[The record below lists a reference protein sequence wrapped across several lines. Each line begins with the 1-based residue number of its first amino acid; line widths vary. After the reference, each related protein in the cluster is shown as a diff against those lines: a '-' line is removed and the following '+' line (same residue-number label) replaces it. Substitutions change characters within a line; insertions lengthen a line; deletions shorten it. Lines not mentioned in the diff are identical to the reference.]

1 MGEHSV
7 ATMFHASIPDF
18 FAASPIFFVAGA
30 VKGVLGMGL
39 PTVGM
44 GLLGLVMPVTQAAVL
59 MGVPSLATNAVQAW
73 RGPRLLVLW
82 RRLWP
87 LQLGVA
93 LGVASG
99 WGLMDPS
106 YARVASLSL
115 GACLVVYGVTG
126 WAGLRLPA
134 PAPSG
139 TAAVGAIVGWL
150 TGVVTAATGVFVLP
164 AVPFLQSLRLAKDE
178 MAQAL
183 GLSFLTSTLALAAL
197 LAFSG
202 QLRPHGLLQS
212 TLMLAPALAGMWL
225 GQQLRDEMSE
235 AGFRRVFFCALTA
248 LGLWIV
254 ARQVLG

>member
-1 MGEHSV
+1 
-7 ATMFHASIPDF
+7 MFHASIPDF
-18 FAASPIFFVAGA
+18 FAAALIFFVAGA

-44 GLLGLVMPVTQAAVL
+44 GLLGLVMPVAQAAVL

-73 RGPRLLVLW
+73 RGPHLVSIS
-82 RRLWP
+82 RRLWT

-99 WGLMDPS
+99 WGLADPA
-106 YARVASLSL
+106 YARIASLSL

-134 PAPSG
+134 PAQKR
-139 TAAVGAIVGWL
+139 TAAVGAIVGWV

-164 AVPFLQSLRLAKDE
+164 AVPFLQSLRLDKDG

-202 QLRPHGLLQS
+202 QLRPGGLLQS

-235 AGFRRVFFCALTA
+235 AGFRRVFFCGLVA
-248 LGLWIV
+248 LGLWIL
-254 ARQVLG
+254 ARQLHG